1 MHTDTLPAAPPSVST
16 VSDSHGWLLRS
27 VYGIPS
33 YWVQKV
39 FSEVQ
44 GVLYAPTTAASD
56 LSLVHTERVAAS
68 ATCQDEACTDLAVKV
83 STLHKPALSR
93 AGICLVYACIAC

>member
-1 MHTDTLPAAPPSVST
+1 MC
-16 VSDSHGWLLRS
+16 S

-44 GVLYAPTTAASD
+44 GVAYAPTSAASD
-56 LSLVHTERVAAS
+56 LRLVHTERVAAS
-68 ATCQDEACTDLAVKV
+68 ATCQDDGCTDVAVKV
-83 STLHKPALSR
+83 CHAVLRR
-93 AGICLVYACIAC
+93 AVL